1 MVRTLKTGSYG
12 LPYYTAAELTGDN
25 VKATPG
31 TLIRVSVT
39 SGSAGT
45 LTIYNAIT
53 GTVAGTIVGVIDTA
67 SAGNY
72 EFGINCGTGI
82 RIVKTGT
89 AAVVLVYI

>member
-12 LPYYTAAELTGDN
+12 LPYYTAAEVTAN